1 MNVSDSLRA
10 AVQAAL
16 AEGATRYQVGKGA
29 GVDHT
34 VLSRFLFEGRDVR
47 VSTVDALA
55 GYLGLELTPNRDG
68 SECKE

>member
-1 MNVSDSLRA
+1 MISESLRA

-16 AEGATRYQVGKGA
+16 DRGITRYVVAKGS

-34 VLSRFLFEGRDVR
+34 ALSRFLVGGRDLR

-55 GYLGLELTPNRDG
+55 DYLGLELAPKNGETRP
-68 SECKE
+68 K